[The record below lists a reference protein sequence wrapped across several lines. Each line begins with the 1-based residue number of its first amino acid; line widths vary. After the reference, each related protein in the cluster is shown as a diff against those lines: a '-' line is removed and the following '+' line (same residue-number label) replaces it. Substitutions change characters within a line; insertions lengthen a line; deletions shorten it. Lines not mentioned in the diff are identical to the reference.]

1 MQTKPDNLLLD
12 PVLSEAL
19 LNSFNEALLVT
30 NKKGVILKVNQAF
43 CLVSGYS
50 EEELLGQTPKLIQSG
65 KNGSWFYKQLWHELK
80 REGLWSGQICNK
92 KKNGELYSGWL
103 KIRELTHPHF
113 GALYVSVL
121 TELSETHPT
130 RSKLE
135 KLHKL
140 AYFDELTGLANRNHF
155 LQFINS
161 YLEEQPQG
169 LLALLFVDLDK
180 FKLINDQFGHQEG
193 DWVLKMV
200 AKRIQSIIR
209 ESDFASRLGGDE
221 FVVVLAEIKKKNDTF
236 NVAKNL
242 LKQISKPYVNDVVI
256 HSLAASIGIAFYP
269 QDADNVQDLLNI
281 ADLAMYQ
288 AKRRG
293 DKLHIFADIAKN

>member
-1 MQTKPDNLLLD
+1 MDL
-12 PVLSEAL
+12 PV
-19 LNSFNEALLVT
+19 
-30 NKKGVILKVNQAF
+30 
-43 CLVSGYS
+43 C
-50 EEELLGQTPKLIQSG
+50 
-65 KNGSWFYKQLWHELK
+65 
-80 REGLWSGQICNK
+80 
-92 KKNGELYSGWL
+92 
-103 KIRELTHPHF
+103 
-113 GALYVSVL
+113 
-121 TELSETHPT
+121 
-130 RSKLE
+130 
-135 KLHKL
+135 
-140 AYFDELTGLANRNHF
+140 
-155 LQFINS
+155 
-161 YLEEQPQG
+161 
-169 LLALLFVDLDK
+169 
-180 FKLINDQFGHQEG
+180 DQYGHREG

-221 FVVVLAEIKKKNDTF
+221 FVVVLAEIKQKNDAF

-293 DKLHIFADIAKN
+293 DKLHIFADIAKK